1 MAREPKL
8 NEIVEKRD
16 LAPSLTLFKLYV
28 PDIAKKV
35 KAGQFVVLRADD
47 YAERIPLTVA
57 EYDREAGLI
66 TVIFQAVG
74 SSTQKM
80 AKYEKGQT
88 LLDVVGPLG
97 KPSHIEK
104 FGTVV
109 CVGGG
114 VGVAP
119 VLPIAKALFEAGNK
133 VISIIGARTKEMLIL
148 EEEMRAVSTELY
160 VTTDDG
166 TYGHHGFVTDVLKQI
181 IEKGEIIEEVV
192 GIGPVVMMKAV
203 SDVTR
208 PYNIRTIVSL
218 NTIMVD
224 GTGMCGCCRA
234 TIGGETKFVCV
245 DGPEFDGHQVDFKEL
260 IARQKMY
267 NREERRAM
275 WDHQCRLEFQAKQ
288 LKKTKRRE
296 RMPEQDPKKRIQNF
310 NEVALG
316 YTRENAIREAARC
329 LQCKNMPCVEGCPVN
344 ITIPAFIKKV
354 KEGDFMGAIHA
365 IKETNALPAVCGR
378 VCPQETQC
386 EEKCVL
392 GKKGE
397 PVAIGRLERFAA
409 DYEAQQG
416 DIRVPEVAKPTGKKV
431 AVIGAG
437 PAGLTVAGELS
448 KKGHEVTVFEALHKA
463 GGVLVYGIPEFRLP
477 KAIVQREVDY
487 VSKLGAK
494 IKVDVIV
501 GQAVTV
507 DELFAQGFD
516 AIFVGTGAG
525 LPYFLNIPGENL
537 NGVYSANEFLTRA
550 NLMKAYL
557 FPEYDTPVR
566 VGSKVAVIGGG
577 NVAMDSARVAK
588 RLGADHV
595 YLVYRRSRAEMP
607 ARAEEAHHA
616 EEEGIDFRL
625 LTNPIR
631 VVGDEN
637 GWVTGIEVVKQQL
650 GEPDASG
657 RRRPVDI
664 PGSNYII
671 DVDVVIVAI
680 GQGPNPILTQSGAG
694 LELRKSGNIVA
705 DPETGKTSRKGVFA
719 GGDIVTGAATV
730 ILAMGAGRKAAAAM
744 DDYLKTGKW

>member
-1 MAREPKL
+1 MAKELKL

-35 KAGQFVVLRADD
+35 KAGQFVVLRVDD

-57 EYDREAGLI
+57 EYNREAGLI

-80 AKYEKGQT
+80 AKFEKGQA

-148 EEEMRAVSTELY
+148 EEEMKAVSTELY

-166 TYGHHGFVTDVLKQI
+166 SYGHHGFVTDVLKQI
-181 IEKGEIIEEVV
+181 IAKGEKIEEVV
-192 GIGPVVMMKAV
+192 GIGPVIMMKAV
-203 SDVTR
+203 CDVTK
-208 PYNIRTIVSL
+208 PHSIRTIVSL

-245 DGPEFDGHQVDFKEL
+245 DGPEFDGHQVEFKEL

-275 WDHQCRLEFQAKQ
+275 WDHQCKLEFQAKQ

-316 YTRENAIREAARC
+316 YTRENAIREASRC

-354 KEGDFMGAIHA
+354 KEGDFMGAIHV

-378 VCPQETQC
+378 VCPQESQC
-386 EEKCVL
+386 ESKCVL
-392 GKKGE
+392 GKK
-397 PVAIGRLERFAA
+397 R
-409 DYEAQQG
+409 
-416 DIRVPEVAKPTGKKV
+416 
-431 AVIGAG
+431 
-437 PAGLTVAGELS
+437 
-448 KKGHEVTVFEALHKA
+448 
-463 GGVLVYGIPEFRLP
+463 
-477 KAIVQREVDY
+477 
-487 VSKLGAK
+487 
-494 IKVDVIV
+494 
-501 GQAVTV
+501 
-507 DELFAQGFD
+507 
-516 AIFVGTGAG
+516 
-525 LPYFLNIPGENL
+525 
-537 NGVYSANEFLTRA
+537 
-550 NLMKAYL
+550 
-557 FPEYDTPVR
+557 
-566 VGSKVAVIGGG
+566 
-577 NVAMDSARVAK
+577 
-588 RLGADHV
+588 
-595 YLVYRRSRAEMP
+595 
-607 ARAEEAHHA
+607 
-616 EEEGIDFRL
+616 
-625 LTNPIR
+625 
-631 VVGDEN
+631 
-637 GWVTGIEVVKQQL
+637 
-650 GEPDASG
+650 
-657 RRRPVDI
+657 
-664 PGSNYII
+664 
-671 DVDVVIVAI
+671 
-680 GQGPNPILTQSGAG
+680 
-694 LELRKSGNIVA
+694 
-705 DPETGKTSRKGVFA
+705 
-719 GGDIVTGAATV
+719 
-730 ILAMGAGRKAAAAM
+730 
-744 DDYLKTGKW
+744 